1 MQDSKI
7 NKLITTI
14 PMFWGA
20 VVLLPVGMNYLGL
33 ALLTCGVVAGGRY
46 SERYQRM
53 RSSGIFLPVLAFV
66 AWTLFALVI
75 QQKIYAETPGNL
87 FHGLRIALT
96 LLLASSLSS
105 DETNNAIKGMAIAFV
120 CVLIWLAGYYTGL
133 FPFTEFWAHFTH
145 PSTNKSISASILF
158 SFVATASIAI
168 AFHQH
173 KWARAGAILILAI
186 CVIVII
192 DVLGKR
198 TAIAGIFIGT
208 LAITLHQW
216 RGNLIKFAGG
226 ILTLTIMTVGT
237 YNFAPSLQNRID
249 QGVLEVQGALD
260 GKVSL
265 ESWNVRIQMIRHTT
279 DMMLEKPALGWG
291 IGSWNTQWGQRS
303 QEIMR
308 DYNMPHNDF
317 LWMGAQAG
325 IPGALAWLAI
335 FLAAC
340 WRGWQTRTVSGQV
353 VFAIALMALFS
364 SLVNNGTRDA
374 GLGLPI
380 LFILGVTLALINSR
394 KDSAPSV
401 ARQPTRA

>member
-1 MQDSKI
+1 
-7 NKLITTI
+7 
-14 PMFWGA
+14 MFWGA
-20 VVLLPVGMNYLGL
+20 VLLLPVGMNYLGL
-33 ALLTCGVVAGGRY
+33 VLLTCGVVAGGRY

-53 RSSGIFLPVLAFV
+53 RSSGIFWPVLAFV
-66 AWTLFALVI
+66 AWTLLALI
-75 QQKIYAETPGNL
+75 LQQKIYAETPGNL
-87 FHGLRIALT
+87 SHGSRIALT

-105 DETNNAIKGMAIAFV
+105 EEAKNAIKGMSIAFG
-120 CVLIWLAGYYTGL
+120 CVLIWLAGYYTGF

-145 PSTNKSISASILF
+145 PTTNKSISASILF
-158 SFVATASIAI
+158 SFAAAVSIAM
-168 AFHQH
+168 ALHQH
-173 KWARAGAILILAI
+173 KWARFGAILTFAI
-186 CVIVII
+186 CVIVIVV
-192 DVLGKR
+192 VLGKR
-198 TAIAGIFIGT
+198 TAIVGIFIGII
-208 LAITLHQW
+208 AITLHQW
-216 RGNLIKFAGG
+216 RGNLFKFAGG
-226 ILTLTIMTVGT
+226 ILALTILAAST
-237 YNFAPSLQNRID
+237 YSFVPTLQNRID

-291 IGSWNTQWGQRS
+291 IGSWNTQWRGRAP
-303 QEIMR
+303 EIMK

-340 WRGWQTRTVSGQV
+340 CRGWQTHTISGQV

-380 LFILGVTLALINSR
+380 LFILGVTLAFINTR
-394 KDSAPSV
+394 KGNVPSV
-401 ARQPTRA
+401 VRQPARV